1 MVILSTACGHKAE
14 EGESEATAVP
24 TIVADTAMVTRKT
37 LVDEL
42 TVRGAVTALPNED
55 VKVSS
60 LVPGRVTSVSVAEG
74 DAVREGQV
82 IATIDRRPLEEQRR
96 QAAAQLEQA
105 KAQVEN
111 AKANLDRTTQLFA
124 KGIAAGK
131 EVEDAK
137 TAMAS
142 ATSAVAQA
150 TGALNTADMQIER
163 TQVRTPIGGQ
173 IVKRMV
179 SVGEQVDGTAAQPI
193 AQVAN
198 LDRVELAA
206 NVPADYLARVKVNQP
221 AVITTAALP
230 DVELMGAVIAIA
242 PAIDVATNTALARV
256 RVSNAQRQLKVG
268 MFAEARLEL
277 SEHSQALV
285 VPPPALV
292 KNDDGAFV
300 YVVNGQTA
308 QRTPVKIGLETK
320 DGVEILSGVT
330 EGQTVLTSSVYGLGE
345 KATLA
350 KPEATDQ
357 PQKSEPAEKNEKDQK
372 KE

>member
-14 EGESEATAVP
+14 EDESEATKVP

-163 TQVRTPIGGQ
+163 TQVRTPIAGQ

-179 SVGEQVDGTAAQPI
+179 SVGEQVDGTAGQPI

-277 SEHSQALV
+277 SEHSQALI

-292 KNDDGAFV
+292 KNDEGAFV

-350 KPEATDQ
+350 KPEEK
-357 PQKSEPAEKNEKDQK
+357 PEKGEPAEKSGNK